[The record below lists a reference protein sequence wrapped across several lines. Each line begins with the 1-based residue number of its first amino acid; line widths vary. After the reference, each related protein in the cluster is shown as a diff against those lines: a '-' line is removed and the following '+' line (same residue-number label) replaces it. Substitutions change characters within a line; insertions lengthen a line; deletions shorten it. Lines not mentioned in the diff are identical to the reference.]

1 MALLHSPPL
10 TRARQSA
17 VPRNECIFDTVPR
30 EKRKPRVQF
39 SFRIHEFRAD
49 GTKNRRYHKV
59 RYTAALRLGVVPAVD
74 RGLITVS
81 FEGDPANDVVAH
93 AGNLAYEGSL
103 RLNDRSFENVVL
115 IVKHRDDGKFD
126 LISFWPRSQDPDAH
140 KSYTDPL
147 VDTAMDG
154 TPFDV
159 EIVASRMHDAFQ
171 INAGASPATL
181 MKILYDEETEALRQG
196 GRRLAAL
203 LDESMEREREATGS
217 VERLSETNAGL
228 SSRVSELEAEVQRYK
243 AEQDKARGDRQQA
256 TLSAPD
262 TLVEV
267 KEGVLHRG
275 SSCTI
280 LVMADGKQW
289 HMKTATFDPN
299 GEVTK
304 RAQSLVGRRIRISSW
319 DPVAQPGK
327 WSGQGYFRNVYL
339 TE

>member
-1 MALLHSPPL
+1 M
-10 TRARQSA
+10 
-17 VPRNECIFDTVPR
+17 E
-30 EKRKPRVQF
+30 F

-59 RYTAALRLGVVPAVD
+59 RYTAALRLGEVLTVD
-74 RGLITVS
+74 RGLIKLS
-81 FEGDPANDVVAH
+81 FQGDPTDDVVAH

-103 RLNDRSFENVVL
+103 RLNDRSFDNILL
-115 IVKHRDDGKFD
+115 IVKRRDDGRFD
-126 LISFWPRSQDPDAH
+126 LISFWPRSQHPDAH

-159 EIVASRMHDAFQ
+159 EIVASRMHDAFKA
-171 INAGASPATL
+171 NAGASPATL

-196 GRRLAAL
+196 GQRLAAL
-203 LDESMEREREATGS
+203 LDESMEREREATVV
-217 VERLSETNAGL
+217 VERLGETNVGL
-228 SSRVSELEAEVQRYK
+228 SARVNELEAEVQRYK
-243 AEQDKARGDRQQA
+243 AEQNEARRGRQEA

-267 KEGVLHRG
+267 KERVFYRG

-280 LVMADGKQW
+280 LVTADGKQW
-289 HMKTATFDPN
+289 HMKTSTFDPN
-299 GEVTK
+299 GDVTK

-327 WSGQGYFRNVYL
+327 WSSQGYFRNVYAA
-339 TE
+339 E